1 MTIKVK
7 DIAHLRELIGKGM
20 NRYHIRLN
28 FGLKSSKWI
37 ELNGDNFYIFNE
49 IDGSDDVLTE
59 SEIMDDRFTNI
70 GSAINAGAFFAEYYR

>member
-49 IDGSDDVLTE
+49 F
-59 SEIMDDRFTNI
+59 DRFF
-70 GSAINAGAFFAEYYR
+70 GCK

>member
-59 SEIMDDRFTNI
+59 SEIMNDI